1 MQNNIVITS
10 KYVPLPWVAK
20 KLNISQTKLRKM
32 IENKL
37 VKYGTYYPNNERN
50 TYYIDSK
57 KLFEETGII
66 YIEEDGNE
74 ESENE

>member
-1 MQNNIVITS
+1 MQNNIIITS
-10 KYVPLPWVAK
+10 RYVPLVWVAK
-20 KLNISQTKLRKM
+20 QLNISPVKLRKM

-37 VKYGTYYPNNERN
+37 VRYGSFYKNNERN

-66 YIEEDGNE
+66 YIEEDDNE
-74 ESENE
+74 ENDNE